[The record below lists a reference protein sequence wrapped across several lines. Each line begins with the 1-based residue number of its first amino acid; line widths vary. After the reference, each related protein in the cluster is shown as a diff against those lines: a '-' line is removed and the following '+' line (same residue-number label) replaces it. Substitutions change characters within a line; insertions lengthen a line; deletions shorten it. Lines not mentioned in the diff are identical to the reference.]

1 MGRRRWGYTRLA
13 VDEVVDESP
22 RALHLGEVRLQEG
35 VAAALGALRVRSLL
49 LGVDRPQYDL
59 AVAGDEVLRATRGHP
74 RSGRGPLRRQ
84 GRAAVSGF
92 DAAAARASRGS
103 RTKEKVKV
111 SAPSLCSQSLVDA
124 PERSCV
130 QMPCVSDLKTWT
142 YRSLDTL
149 RLGAPA
155 EVSGGSWAQ
164 QNSVV
169 LCPET

>member
-1 MGRRRWGYTRLA
+1 M
-13 VDEVVDESP
+13 
-22 RALHLGEVRLQEG
+22 
-35 VAAALGALRVRSLL
+35 
-49 LGVDRPQYDL
+49 
-59 AVAGDEVLRATRGHP
+59 
-74 RSGRGPLRRQ
+74 
-84 GRAAVSGF
+84 SGF